1 MESRLNPKNV
11 YITEQFIYSIFEKF
25 SIDAK
30 VNNLG
35 LYQKAMTHNSY
46 CCGGKRKA
54 YGKVV
59 PFQDENYERMEWFGD
74 KVLGE
79 VVARYLFY
87 RFPDMREGFLTKLHS
102 KIVRG
107 TTLAK
112 LSLVI
117 GLDKYVL
124 LSAEYDEENE
134 EGKSRQNER
143 IMNNVME
150 SFIAAIR
157 MDTVLTYKEELGE
170 IDKFRVK
177 REEYER
183 QLVVEKFIIGMI
195 EKYLDLVEMITV
207 ETNHRDMLKKFHFK
221 NGWSAPIYKQIS
233 VTGNPNNKIYTVGAV
248 DINDEIIGIGEGIS
262 NKKATQDAAKKAL
275 EYYEEL

>member
-46 CCGGKRKA
+46 CGGKRKA

-87 RFPDMREGFLTKLHS
+87 RFPEMREGFLTKLHS

-112 LSLVI
+112 LSLAI